1 MPFGILSAIYISE
14 IAPARI
20 KEILKSVIELLAGL
34 PSVVLG
40 FFGMVILAPWMQ
52 ETFDL
57 PTGLNIVNASLML
70 AVMAIPTISSIS
82 EDALYAVPRE
92 FKEASYALGATKYE
106 TIVKVAIPAALSGI
120 STAVILGMARAIGET
135 MVVLMVAGGAAAIP
149 AGHLRFGPAHA
160 GEHRRGDGRGALS
173 ERPLPCPLRHGDRPF
188 LHHAGLQ
195 SDRRSHLQQI
205 QGRGVGNAVNTET
218 QASFMKW
225 RYFRQSLFFGVV
237 RLSALIITLALL
249 GIIAFLLVNGIRAIT
264 WDFLTLPPTDS
275 MTKGGIM
282 PAIVGTFYLT
292 VGAIVVALPL
302 GVVSA
307 IYLTEYAKQGL
318 FIRII
323 RIGVNC
329 LAGVPSV
336 VFGLFGLGF
345 FVVFLKF
352 GSSILAGSL
361 TLGILILPTIIG
373 AAEEALKAVPQTFR
387 EASLAL
393 GVSKWRTISRIV
405 LPSALPGILT
415 GAILGVGRAA
425 GETAPIMFTAA
436 AFFTAAL
443 PKSIFDEV
451 MALPYHIYVL
461 ATAGTHIEQTRPLQ
475 YGTALVLI
483 ALVLG
488 IDLIAIVLRSMVRR
502 KKRW

>member
-1 MPFGILSAIYISE
+1 M
-14 IAPARI
+14 
-20 KEILKSVIELLAGL
+20 IE
-34 PSVVLG
+34 
-40 FFGMVILAPWMQ
+40 Q
-52 ETFDL
+52 T
-57 PTGLNIVNASLML
+57 
-70 AVMAIPTISSIS
+70 
-82 EDALYAVPRE
+82 
-92 FKEASYALGATKYE
+92 
-106 TIVKVAIPAALSGI
+106 
-120 STAVILGMARAIGET
+120 
-135 MVVLMVAGGAAAIP
+135 
-149 AGHLRFGPAHA
+149 
-160 GEHRRGDGRGALS
+160 
-173 ERPLPCPLRHGDRPF
+173 
-188 LHHAGLQ
+188 
-195 SDRRSHLQQI
+195 QI
-205 QGRGVGNAVNTET
+205 
-218 QASFMKW
+218 SFMKW
-225 RYFRQSLFFGVV
+225 RYLRQSLFFGLV

-249 GIIAFLLVNGIRAIT
+249 GIVAFLIINGFRAIS

-275 MTKGGIM
+275 MTRGGIM

-292 VGAIVVALPL
+292 VGAIAIALPL

-307 IYLTEYAKQGL
+307 IYLAEYAKQEL

-373 AAEEALKAVPQTFR
+373 ATEEALKAIPRTFR

-393 GVSKWRTISRIV
+393 GVSKWHTISRIV

-415 GAILGVGRAA
+415 GAILGIGRAA

-436 AFFTAAL
+436 AFFTAVL
-443 PKSIFDEV
+443 PQSIFDEV